1 MKQRIEKFENNHAV
15 LAVAIPFTGFL
26 TVVAAFAWAFL
37 LLSVKYLDFLIYI
50 RQYPQLSM
58 PFTAVAISVTTVILG
73 LLFWIK
79 SIKQKAK

>member
-1 MKQRIEKFENNHAV
+1 MKQRIKKFENNHAV

-26 TVVAAFAWAFL
+26 AVVAAFAWAVL

-58 PFTAVAISVTTVILG
+58 PFTAVVTIVSLG
-73 LLFWIK
+73 LLFWIR
-79 SIKQKAK
+79 SIKQKVK

>member
-26 TVVAAFAWAFL
+26 AVVTAFALAVL

-50 RQYPQLSM
+50 RQYPQLSV
-58 PFTAVAISVTTVILG
+58 PFAAVVTIVSLG
-73 LLFWIK
+73 LLFWIR
-79 SIKQKAK
+79 SIKQKVK

>member
-26 TVVAAFAWAFL
+26 AVVAAFAWAVL

-58 PFTAVAISVTTVILG
+58 PFTAVVTIVSLG
-73 LLFWIK
+73 LLFWIR

>member
-26 TVVAAFAWAFL
+26 AVVAAFAWAFL
-37 LLSVKYLDFLIYI
+37 LLAVKYLDFLIYI

-58 PFTAVAISVTTVILG
+58 PFTAVAISVNLG
-73 LLFWIK
+73 LLFWIR
-79 SIKQKAK
+79 SITQKVK

>member
-26 TVVAAFAWAFL
+26 AVVAAFALAVL

-50 RQYPQLSM
+50 RQYPQLSV
-58 PFTAVAISVTTVILG
+58 PFAAVVTIVSLG
-73 LLFWIK
+73 LLFWIR
-79 SIKQKAK
+79 SIKQKVK

>member
-26 TVVAAFAWAFL
+26 AVVAAFAWAVL

-58 PFTAVAISVTTVILG
+58 PFTAVVTIVSLG
-73 LLFWIK
+73 LLFWIR
-79 SIKQKAK
+79 SIKQKVK